1 MVDQERQASKQ
12 ARGHA
17 ATDPLVEFRR
27 LDARGS
33 SPAYQARPAGEAHAS
48 SKPLRPGLVMAALAV
63 GLAAATALFAWN
75 QAPAVG
81 DNSLSAQQLQQRVAA
96 FQAHG
101 PASFTAVGT
110 AERNEAFRS
119 MALSAADLELLRSD
133 LDGGRTRLVWITLWD
148 DLVEDG
154 DVVEIRSAG
163 FTKVIALTKAPQR
176 VAVPVPASGGI
187 EMKGMRDGGG
197 GITVAAQTD
206 RGVLAIPVMAP
217 GQTITVPIAR

>member
-1 MVDQERQASKQ
+1 VVDQERQASNQ
-12 ARGHA
+12 AEGPVV
-17 ATDPLVEFRR
+17 TDTSVEFRR
-27 LDARGS
+27 LDVRGP
-33 SPAYQARPAGEAHAS
+33 SPALQAPPAGQDPS
-48 SKPLRPGLVMAALAV
+48 SKPLRPGLVLAALAV
-63 GLAAATALFAWN
+63 GLAAATGLFAWN

-81 DNSLSAQQLQQRVAA
+81 DHSLSAQQVQQRVAT

-101 PASFTAVGT
+101 PAVFTAVTT
-110 AERNEAFRS
+110 ADRNEAFRS
-119 MALSAADLELLRSD
+119 MALSAADLELLRND

-163 FTKVIALTKAPQR
+163 FTKVIALTKTPHR